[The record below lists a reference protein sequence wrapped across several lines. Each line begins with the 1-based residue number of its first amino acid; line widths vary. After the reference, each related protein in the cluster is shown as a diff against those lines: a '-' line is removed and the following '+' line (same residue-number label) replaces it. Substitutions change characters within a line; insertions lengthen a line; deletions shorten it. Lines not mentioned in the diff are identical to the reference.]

1 MIADRKAARQAL
13 KTLLSTNLTNAVAGY
28 EYAPHDLK
36 GESPAFYISSSGSDP
51 TPLTGKGVKNKFH
64 LNVHLLALYSTNDT
78 YTEAEAENA
87 LDDLENQLRQT
98 IAANRRSAANWQ
110 DLRYAGKSNADQP
123 ILIGGELYL
132 HEIVPIVMETY

>member
-1 MIADRKAARQAL
+1 MITDRKSARQIL
-13 KTLLSTNLTNAVAGY
+13 KTLLAANLTNAVAGY
-28 EYAPHDLK
+28 DYAPHDFA
-36 GESPAFYISSSGSDP
+36 GVSPVFYISSSGSEP
-51 TPLTGKGVKNKFH
+51 VPFTGKGVKNKFH
-64 LNVHLLALYSTNDT
+64 LNVHLLALYSSNDA

-98 IAANRRSAANWQ
+98 IAANRKTADWQ
-110 DLRYAGKSNADQP
+110 DIRYAGKTNADQP